1 MIFNNLWHLF
11 EKKIFSIPSFN
22 GLFNQYKDRNPHV
35 DLTNAVDIRRQNL
48 YNYFKSFPK
57 KPTVVFIGEAPGPWG
72 CRFSGIPFTG
82 ERQLL
87 MKELPFSGNQSSR
100 NKPKIE
106 VRKAT
111 PYVSNSARIF
121 WGVMRQYHPKF
132 FVWNCVP
139 IHPYKKGNIL
149 SVRTP
154 TTEEVMHYS
163 NLLAEI
169 LSLLKP
175 KKIIAVGK
183 KAEFSLN
190 KLGIPCI
197 YVRHPSQGG
206 AVKFRN
212 GIRRA
217 FVALK

>member
-11 EKKIFSIPSFN
+11 RKRIFTIQSSN

-48 YNYFKSFPK
+48 YNYFKSFSK
-57 KPTVVFIGEAPGPWG
+57 KPAVVLIGEAPGPWG

-87 MKELPFSGNQSSR
+87 NHELPFSGYQSSR
-100 NKPKIE
+100 NKPKLN
-106 VRKAT
+106 VRKST

-121 WGVMRQYHPKF
+121 WSVMKKYHPKF

-139 IHPYKKGNIL
+139 IHPYKHNNML

-154 TTEEVMHYS
+154 TSKEVKNYS
-163 NLLAEI
+163 NLLSEI
-169 LSLLKP
+169 LSILKP
-175 KKIIAVGK
+175 KHIVAVGK
-183 KAEFSLN
+183 KAEFLLSQ
-190 KLGIPCI
+190 LGIPCT

-206 AVKFRN
+206 ATKFKK
-212 GIRRA
+212 GISSI
-217 FVALK
+217 FSKIP

>member
-1 MIFNNLWHLF
+1 MILDNLWHLF
-11 EKKIFSIPSFN
+11 EKKIFSIPSSN
-22 GLFNQYKDRNPHV
+22 DLFNQYKNRDPRV
-35 DLTNAVDIRRQNL
+35 DLPNAVEIRNQNL
-48 YNYFKSFPK
+48 YNYFKSFSK
-57 KPTVVFIGEAPGPWG
+57 KPGVVLIGEAPGPWG

-121 WGVMRQYHPKF
+121 WGVMKQYHPKF

-139 IHPYKKGNIL
+139 IHPYKHNNML

-154 TTEEVMHYS
+154 TSKEVKNYS
-163 NLLAEI
+163 ILLSEI
-169 LSLLKP
+169 LSILKP
-175 KKIIAVGK
+175 KHIVAVGK
-183 KAEFSLN
+183 KAEFSLSQ
-190 KLGIPCI
+190 LGIPCT

-206 AVKFRN
+206 ATKFKKGIAKVFRN
-212 GIRRA
+212 
-217 FVALK
+217 V